1 MGANGCS
8 REMICSSFGGQQIC
22 PMALVAKTKL
32 GSNQPAALFRK
43 EPTTASHTCTAA
55 VCFPLLHV
63 FVIFRIYFWLD
74 FPSALQL
81 ELAWGLLPSPVL
93 PVWVEAGG
101 RERAADDGTCPYASN
116 PLHLSRLRASRNCTK
131 LKTSQRSPMEWICN
145 PQWGGRFDLFLD
157 RFPHHSPML
166 VTFRHYF
173 FPFKTYGSSESGTQ
187 HCSAEGVL
195 QALRTRLWPCDF
207 LVLPQENTTE
217 TGLEEQST
225 SPGYAKL
232 Y

>member
-1 MGANGCS
+1 MS
-8 REMICSSFGGQQIC
+8 ICQQSF
-22 PMALVAKTKL
+22 
-32 GSNQPAALFRK
+32 
-43 EPTTASHTCTAA
+43 
-55 VCFPLLHV
+55 
-63 FVIFRIYFWLD
+63 
-74 FPSALQL
+74 
-81 ELAWGLLPSPVL
+81 
-93 PVWVEAGG
+93 
-101 RERAADDGTCPYASN
+101 
-116 PLHLSRLRASRNCTK
+116 
-131 LKTSQRSPMEWICN
+131 TSQQAQSIPELHKAEDFAAQSYGMDMQSPM
-145 PQWGGRFDLFLD
+145 GGRFDLFLD

>member
-8 REMICSSFGGQQIC
+8 REMICSSFGGQQMC

-63 FVIFRIYFWLD
+63 FVIFRIYFWLG
-74 FPSALQL
+74 FPTALQL

-116 PLHLSRLRASRNCTK
+116 PLHPSRLRASRNCTK

-145 PQWGGRFDLFLD
+145 PQWGGGDL
-157 RFPHHSPML
+157 
-166 VTFRHYF
+166 TFF
-173 FPFKTYGSSESGTQ
+173 
-187 HCSAEGVL
+187 
-195 QALRTRLWPCDF
+195 WIDF
-207 LVLPQENTTE
+207 LITALCLSLLGTISSHLKLMGAVRV
-217 TGLEEQST
+217 GHST
-225 SPGYAKL
+225 AAQRGFYRH
-232 Y
+232 